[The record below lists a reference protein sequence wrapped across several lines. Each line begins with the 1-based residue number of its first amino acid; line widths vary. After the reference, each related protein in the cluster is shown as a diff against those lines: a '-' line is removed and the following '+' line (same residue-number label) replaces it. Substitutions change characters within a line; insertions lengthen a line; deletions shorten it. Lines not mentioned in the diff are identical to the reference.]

1 MENKK
6 NLNTIA
12 FLNKNEQREIIALFI
27 STSTIFFSEFKN
39 LYKSQNLIRL
49 EKICHN
55 YGSSLIAFNLED
67 CIQILEKISNEL
79 NKKNIEDTYS
89 PFLILEDKVN
99 SFINDLNKYL

>member
-39 LYKSQNLIRL
+39 LYKSQNLIKL
-49 EKICHN
+49 KKICHN

-89 PFLILEDKVN
+89 LFLILEDKV
-99 SFINDLNKYL
+99 SYFINDLNNFL